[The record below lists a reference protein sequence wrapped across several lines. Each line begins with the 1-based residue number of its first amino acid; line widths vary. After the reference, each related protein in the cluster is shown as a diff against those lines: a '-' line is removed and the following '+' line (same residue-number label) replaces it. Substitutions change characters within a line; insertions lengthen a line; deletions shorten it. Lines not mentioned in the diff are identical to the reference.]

1 VAWTGGA
8 ADSPAGGEE
17 GVPLRSAGTGTG
29 TADRWRSNLTLLVT
43 GNGISSLGNAVYLV
57 AAVLYLKEI
66 TDSALLLGLF
76 QFMALIPGFILSP
89 LSGSLID
96 RWSRRNVLI
105 VTDTLRGVL
114 MITAGFLLVGGF
126 GHPPVV
132 LLTLS
137 FAAGLGHAFFVPAA
151 QALIPEIV
159 PPSHLSTANALRT
172 GGSQIFN
179 MTGNAVG
186 GLLFVIL
193 GAPIVLVLNG
203 VTFLAS
209 AVQELWITVPRPQRD
224 GRSARLTTDTL
235 RRDVATVVRYLRDA
249 PVIRGRIIAQ
259 AGMFLLSPVFLL
271 TLPFVLIDE
280 VGAGEEV
287 LGYIFAASLA
297 GGITVFVALSRLS
310 TDRLV
315 ALPVAAVAY
324 AVFGLVFTVLAV
336 ARSLPVLAVAA
347 VLAGGAAA
355 AVYLSATV
363 RIQHTA
369 PPKLHGRLFA
379 VMEAAAAGVAP
390 FAYLATGWALDRLG
404 TDRISALFVAAA
416 LPALL
421 WALRLAAVERG
432 NRPGARDGGNRGEPD
447 G

>member
-1 VAWTGGA
+1 MPGA
-8 ADSPAGGEE
+8 AGATEE
-17 GVPLRSAGTGTG
+17 DIPLRSGGTP
-29 TADRWRSNLTLLVT
+29 ARWQSNLTLLVA

-57 AAVLYLKEI
+57 AAVLYLKDI

-76 QFMALIPGFILSP
+76 QFLALIPGFILSP

-105 VTDTLRGVL
+105 ATDILRGVL
-114 MITAGFLLVGGF
+114 MIAAGLLLVIGF
-126 GHPPVV
+126 GHAPAV

-159 PPSHLSTANALRT
+159 PPSHLSSANALRT
-172 GGSQIFN
+172 GGSQLFN

-186 GLLFVIL
+186 GVLFVVL
-193 GAPIVLVLNG
+193 GAPVVLILNG
-203 VTFLAS
+203 VTFLVS
-209 AVQELWITVPRPQRD
+209 AVQELWIVVPHRQRA
-224 GRSARLTTDTL
+224 GKATPLTAETL
-235 RRDVATVVRYLRDA
+235 RRDVATVIRYLRDA

-280 VGAGEEV
+280 LGTGEQV

-297 GGITVFVALSRLS
+297 GGIGVFVALSRLS

-315 ALPVAAVAY
+315 ALPVAAIAY
-324 AVFGLVFTVLAV
+324 AVFGLVCAALAV
-336 ARSLPVLAVAA
+336 ERSLPVLAVGA

-363 RIQHTA
+363 RIQHSA
-369 PPKLHGRLFA
+369 PTEMHGRLFA

-404 TDRISALFVAAA
+404 IDRISVLYVAAA

-421 WALRLAAVERG
+421 WALRLATVERG
-432 NRPGARDGGNRGEPD
+432 SRVHDADTGDKRGTD
-447 G
+447 R